1 MCDFV
6 LLQGVGTV
14 VAGTA
19 LCGVI
24 HANDVLQLGPDAVG
38 QFLPCTIKSIHR
50 KRMPVTE
57 VHAGQTATF
66 ALKKVRRSRARFGFR
81 RTAFKSLS
89 DAPVMCYLSC
99 RGMKLILVHNLLNRH
114 QWQLILAVIYVIKWS
129 IHFDTIHGGW
139 F

>member
-89 DAPVMCYLSC
+89 DAPVMCYFVMQRDEINSGAQFVKSASVATDPCSYICYQMEHSL
-99 RGMKLILVHNLLNRH
+99 
-114 QWQLILAVIYVIKWS
+114 
-129 IHFDTIHGGW
+129 
-139 F
+139 